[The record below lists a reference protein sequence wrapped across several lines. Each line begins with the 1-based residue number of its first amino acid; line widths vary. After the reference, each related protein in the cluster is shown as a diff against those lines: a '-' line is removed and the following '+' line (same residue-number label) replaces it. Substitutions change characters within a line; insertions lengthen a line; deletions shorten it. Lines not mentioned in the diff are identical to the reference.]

1 MIKKAAFPA
10 LNHRRECSFFLR
22 RRWRDLNPRA
32 GYPTYR
38 ISSADPSATWV
49 HLQESAYLPRTV
61 NNYNG
66 KVYKGQFFLRIFLFF
81 LDEITALYYDKA
93 IN

>member
-1 MIKKAAFPA
+1 M
-10 LNHRRECSFFLR
+10 E

-49 HLQESAYLPRTV
+49 HLQSGEACLPHYIMKIPSV
-61 NNYNG
+61 NSQLQKNSTI
-66 KVYKGQFFLRIFLFF
+66 KLSTL
-81 LDEITALYYDKA
+81 LL
-93 IN
+93 

>member
-1 MIKKAAFPA
+1 MI
-10 LNHRRECSFFLR
+10 RRFLLEQILE

-49 HLQESAYLPRTV
+49 HLQSGETCFTHYIMKIQSV
-61 NNYNG
+61 N
-66 KVYKGQFFLRIFLFF
+66 KKLAQSISRLF
-81 LDEITALYYDKA
+81 YYASK
-93 IN
+93 

>member
-1 MIKKAAFPA
+1 M
-10 LNHRRECSFFLR
+10 NS
-22 RRWRDLNPRA
+22 RA

-38 ISSADPSATWV
+38 ISSADASATWV
-49 HLQESAYLPRTV
+49 HLQVSAYLPKTV

-66 KVYKGQFFLRIFLFF
+66 KAEKGQFFLRIFLFF
-81 LDEITALYYDKA
+81 LDEITVLYYDKA